1 MIKQSI
7 LITSTILLLYWGC
20 SPDGCP
26 RKVPSYP
33 LLPQMERY
41 FGNYKLDNY
50 WIYLNQDSTKRDS
63 IFVSNYYYSKDKNS
77 ILCIELEYKS
87 FMLESQYLSAEKKL
101 DVEYYAD
108 KGCCVNEFD
117 ITSKAIDFAL
127 FIEGKKE
134 VDSLAIPG
142 GVTALSINRAYN
154 FTLPYNPQLVLPE
167 VTIVHRPNA
176 GRVVFAPD
184 IGIVQ
189 YITNYYQDT
198 FTLVKYHIQ

>member
-1 MIKQSI
+1 MLKQSI

-41 FGNYKLDNY
+41 FGNYKPDNY

-63 IFVSNYYYSKDKNS
+63 VFVSNYYYTKSKNLL
-77 ILCIELEYKS
+77 LCIELESKE
-87 FMLESQYLSAEKKL
+87 FTLVSQYLSAQKNL
-101 DVEYYAD
+101 DVRYLPHNGYSINNFE
-108 KGCCVNEFD
+108 
-117 ITSKAIDFAL
+117 ITSKAIDFAI

-142 GVTALSINRAYN
+142 GVTGLSINRAYN

-184 IGIVQ
+184 VGIVQ